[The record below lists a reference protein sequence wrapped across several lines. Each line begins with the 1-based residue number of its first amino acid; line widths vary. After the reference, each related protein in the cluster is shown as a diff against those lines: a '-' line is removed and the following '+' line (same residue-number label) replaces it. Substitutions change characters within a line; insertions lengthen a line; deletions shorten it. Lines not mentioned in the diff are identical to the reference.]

1 MKCFVQIKSHTTYV
15 VYCLYCRAKYC
26 LFFISTEI
34 LSCKWRI
41 PLISTDAG
49 ISSSKFGWW
58 DDLASPKSSWQSV
71 PWHDNVAYIWRFPQ
85 EGERGH
91 GGFVLYGWIEE
102 AYDSC
107 AAEHGRGYVS
117 DLYLGICHQ
126 REFLNSVCCYGYW
139 FFVSVVNFGMMGR
152 RVCLTRGW
160 CQMRVLFKINLIFF
174 FLSASFC
181 CAGLLTRY
189 FCHGGASI
197 LDCSFQSDF
206 DHAQRQCRCKNE
218 ERSFCSYDCYGP
230 HNLAEQTRGAG
241 QTCQLCPC
249 INPKAF

>member
-26 LFFISTEI
+26 LSFISTEI

-117 DLYLGICHQ
+117 DVYLGICHQ

-174 FLSASFC
+174 LLVCFILLRRSAYSVFLPWWC
-181 CAGLLTRY
+181 
-189 FCHGGASI
+189 
-197 LDCSFQSDF
+197 
-206 DHAQRQCRCKNE
+206 
-218 ERSFCSYDCYGP
+218 
-230 HNLAEQTRGAG
+230 
-241 QTCQLCPC
+241 
-249 INPKAF
+249 